1 MPRTCTICSHPDRK
15 AIDAALVG
23 REAYRHIAGR
33 FGTSTGAL
41 QRHKSEHL
49 PASLVRA
56 REAEEVT
63 QADNLLDQVRSLQK
77 KTLGILDRAEAAG
90 DLRTALAGVREAR
103 GCLEL
108 LAKLSGE
115 LDERAQVNILV
126 APEWIAL
133 RGNILTALETYPEAR
148 RAVAEALNGRPE

>member
-15 AIDAALVG
+15 AIDAGLVG

-148 RAVAEALNGRPE
+148 RAVAEALNGRPD

>member
-148 RAVAEALNGRPE
+148 RAVAEALNGRPD